1 MVGGRLFN
9 RVVVGL
15 GLLGIC
21 LALPAEE
28 LSPPELFIEAEL
40 SPDSPYVQA
49 QVEYRVRLYRVPT
62 LSQGSLILPEMEQMV
77 VEQVAEAESVDVE
90 RHGRRYLMQ
99 EQRYLLFP
107 QKSGPL
113 TVPAPVFSGRETFGR
128 GPALML
134 HVKPRPASQP
144 DGPWLP
150 AHRIRLQEAWHTP
163 EQPWQPGDLLER
175 VITIEAEG
183 LTGAQLPVLAL
194 PVVKGMQV
202 SIVDDEIENRI
213 MAGRLLGRRIQRQR
227 FIAEQDGEYTL
238 KPLPL
243 AWWDTLADVGR
254 VSSLP
259 GRKLLIAPSPVFSP
273 VEMRKVPAAPGP
285 GVAEPPSYAVLWGLM
300 GVLLILLL
308 RWLSG
313 WLRSPLRQHRRAMA
327 ERLRQV
333 EAACNRGDAP
343 AAARGLLD
351 WAAHGW
357 GGSSPWTLGRLAERV
372 EHEAVAQALWAL
384 DAALYAPRS
393 DAWQGERFAAL
404 VLPHLRRRRITPVEK
419 APRVLPPLNP

>member
-1 MVGGRLFN
+1 MVGSRLFN

-21 LALPAEE
+21 FV
-28 LSPPELFIEAEL
+28 LSAGEPPPELFIEAEL
-40 SPDSPYVQA
+40 SPDAPYVQA
-49 QVEYRVRLYRVPT
+49 QVEYRIRLYRVPT

-77 VEQVAEAESVDVE
+77 VELVAEAESVDVE
-90 RHGRRYLMQ
+90 RHGRRYRMQ

-107 QKSGPL
+107 QQSGPL
-113 TVPAPVFSGRETFGR
+113 SVPAPIFSGRETFGR

-134 HVKPRPASQP
+134 HVKPGPDSQP

-150 AHRIRLQEAWHTP
+150 AHRISLHEAWHAP

-194 PVVKGMQV
+194 PVVAGMQV
-202 SIVDDEIENRI
+202 LPVSDEVENQI
-213 MAGRLLGRRIQRQR
+213 SEGRLLGRRIQRQR
-227 FIAEQDGEYTL
+227 FIAEQEGEFA
-238 KPLPL
+238 LPSLRL
-243 AWWDTLADVGR
+243 AWWDTVADKGR
-254 VSSLP
+254 ENSLP
-259 GRKLLIAPSPVFSP
+259 GRRLLIAPSPVFSP
-273 VEMRKVPAAPGP
+273 VEMKKAPAVPGQD
-285 GVAEPPSYAVLWGLM
+285 VAEQPSYSVLWGVT

-327 ERLRQV
+327 EQLRQV
-333 EAACNRGDAP
+333 EAACLRGDAQ

-351 WAAHGW
+351 WAAQGW

-372 EHEAVAQALWAL
+372 EHEEVAQAIWAL

-404 VLPHLRRRRITPVEK
+404 VLPHLRLRRI
-419 APRVLPPLNP
+419 APGENPSRVLPPLNP